1 MAQKVNIVLDQGT
14 TFSTTYEF
22 TDDNGDPI
30 DFSTYTGAAQMRKSY
45 ATSTPHSFTVGL
57 GTNGIVS
64 LTMNSATTSAITAG
78 RYVYDL
84 EVTDQAGITSRLVEG
99 IVTVTPQVTR

>member
-1 MAQKVNIVLDQGT
+1 MAQKVNIVIDQGT
-14 TFSTTYEF
+14 TFSATYEF

-45 ATSTPHSFTVGL
+45 STSTYYPFTVNL
-57 GTNGIVS
+57 TSAGIAT
-64 LTMNSATTSAITAG
+64 LTMSAANTSVITAG

-84 EVTDQAGITSRLVEG
+84 EVTDQNSVTSRLVEG